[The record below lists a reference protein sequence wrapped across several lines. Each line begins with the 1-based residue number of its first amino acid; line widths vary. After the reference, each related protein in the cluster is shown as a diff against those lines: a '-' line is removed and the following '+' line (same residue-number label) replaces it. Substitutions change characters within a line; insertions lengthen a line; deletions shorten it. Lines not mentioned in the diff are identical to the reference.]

1 LGGTGCEEGAIGG
14 GTSAALTPFIA
25 NAVLDGNTQV
35 SPAQAA
41 IVTALAGMVGGV
53 AAGVAGAN
61 AQAGVTFAANEAQ
74 NNCLNHPETCTQMAK
89 SAASGVWN
97 GLVSVGEVVANI
109 PNGGPFA
116 SPGDPGYI
124 SLDGLRLPYT
134 PGDQIGPGS
143 AFFTAALVTKGVGG
157 AVADGEAETL
167 ATSGARASASSYV
180 PTAGDVDL
188 PNVYSAQVQGV
199 ANSVGTPYGPAFQS
213 YTPAALSAIGQVQQ
227 GATLFRIGTLGQS
240 QAAEAQFW
248 SLQNPLTTPN
258 YPGLYGIPPE
268 NVTNANFVETAI
280 LQP

>member
-1 LGGTGCEEGAIGG
+1 
-14 GTSAALTPFIA
+14 
-25 NAVLDGNTQV
+25 
-35 SPAQAA
+35 
-41 IVTALAGMVGGV
+41 
-53 AAGVAGAN
+53 
-61 AQAGVTFAANEAQ
+61 
-74 NNCLNHPETCTQMAK
+74 
-89 SAASGVWN
+89 
-97 GLVSVGEVVANI
+97 
-109 PNGGPFA
+109 
-116 SPGDPGYI
+116 
-124 SLDGLRLPYT
+124 
-134 PGDQIGPGS
+134 
-143 AFFTAALVTKGVGG
+143 
-157 AVADGEAETL
+157 
-167 ATSGARASASSYV
+167 
-180 PTAGDVDL
+180 VDL

>member
-1 LGGTGCEEGAIGG
+1 MDRGDLSERRCVNDRTNGYLVAFAT
-14 GTSAALTPFIA
+14 L
-25 NAVLDGNTQV
+25 V
-35 SPAQAA
+35 SPSGIKEPVD
-41 IVTALAGMVGGV
+41 IV
-53 AAGVAGAN
+53 
-61 AQAGVTFAANEAQ
+61 
-74 NNCLNHPETCTQMAK
+74 
-89 SAASGVWN
+89 
-97 GLVSVGEVVANI
+97 
-109 PNGGPFA
+109 
-116 SPGDPGYI
+116 
-124 SLDGLRLPYT
+124 
-134 PGDQIGPGS
+134 
-143 AFFTAALVTKGVGG
+143 
-157 AVADGEAETL
+157 
-167 ATSGARASASSYV
+167 
-180 PTAGDVDL
+180 VDL